1 MPYTYIHCV
10 LHICSKMTGRG
21 ECLCRKGYVFW
32 PLNGECYK
40 AFTGGPCRH
49 GQFLIPHNEDENIG
63 KCVTNPCPR
72 AHLYFPGVD
81 FDSQIK
87 CHKVR
92 KICNFFCHL
101 VMLEFIA
108 IHLLNKIEGWILLF
122 HNN

>member
-1 MPYTYIHCV
+1 
-10 LHICSKMTGRG
+10 MTGRG

-87 CHKVR
+87 CHKVSKYLYNG
-92 KICNFFCHL
+92 KIIF
-101 VMLEFIA
+101 
-108 IHLLNKIEGWILLF
+108 LNLYF
-122 HNN
+122 HGSLSEICSEKSL

>member
-1 MPYTYIHCV
+1 
-10 LHICSKMTGRG
+10 MTGRG

-87 CHKVR
+87 CHKVS
-92 KICNFFCHL
+92 KYLQWKNYTP
-101 VMLEFIA
+101 
-108 IHLLNKIEGWILLF
+108 KPLF
-122 HNN
+122 SGFYR

>member
-1 MPYTYIHCV
+1 MSYIHCV
-10 LHICSKMTGRG
+10 FYTFATYVLYSLCFLHICSKMTGRG

-87 CHKVR
+87 CHKVH
-92 KICNFFCHL
+92 NGSTHL
-101 VMLEFIA
+101 QLAFDA
-108 IHLLNKIEGWILLF
+108 
-122 HNN
+122 